1 MAAFRHQAAT
11 AVRVDPEWGG
21 FRSRDIARVNGP
33 ELAGFVATNTML
45 PKITFADNTLD
56 DLHAQLKSAEESF
69 RRSKQFGGM
78 AIHSYESFQ
87 KLSNIQRVASQP

>member
-1 MAAFRHQAAT
+1 MNQRTH
-11 AVRVDPEWGG
+11 EK
-21 FRSRDIARVNGP
+21 SN
-33 ELAGFVATNTML
+33 L
-45 PKITFADNTLD
+45 ADNTLD

-87 KLSNIQRVASQP
+87 KLSAVKRVALQP